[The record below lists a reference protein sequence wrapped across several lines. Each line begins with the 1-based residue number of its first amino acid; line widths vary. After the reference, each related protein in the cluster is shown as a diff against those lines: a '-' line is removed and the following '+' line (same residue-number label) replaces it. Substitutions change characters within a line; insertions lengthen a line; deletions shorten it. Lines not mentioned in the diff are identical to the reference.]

1 MGTVKRAF
9 LYVTRK
15 KGKSVLLFFVLLI
28 MATFVLSGLSIEKA
42 SQAEQ
47 KNLRQSLGGVFELMP
62 EFSEK
67 NPFYTKL
74 DDGEIGRAS
83 CRERV
88 CQYV

>member
-42 SQAEQ
+42 SLQP
-47 KNLRQSLGGVFELMP
+47 LRLFLQTLRFSPAMSL
-62 EFSEK
+62 
-67 NPFYTKL
+67 
-74 DDGEIGRAS
+74 
-83 CRERV
+83 
-88 CQYV
+88 

>member
-47 KNLRQSLGGVFELMP
+47 KNLRQSLGGVFEPLRLFLQTLR
-62 EFSEK
+62 FS
-67 NPFYTKL
+67 PAMSL
-74 DDGEIGRAS
+74 
-83 CRERV
+83 
-88 CQYV
+88 